1 MTFAE
6 LSNIASLLVPQK
18 ITSREFNTTL
28 SELLNEKIK
37 RVDRYE
43 EKLKQKVIE
52 IDGFD
57 IEALD
62 IEISLGQLI
71 KLYSVYAGAYTTDT
85 SLVDRLMT
93 KMDYYATGMSNK
105 QIFEVLQAFTK
116 GRFQNPQLY
125 KKLEVEFFMRMN
137 SMRPRMLAFS
147 FANFCEYGQISGRLY
162 ESYLNRLDGILS
174 SVKPVDSSKEE
185 ALESEKDE

>member
-62 IEISLGQLI
+62 IEISLG
-71 KLYSVYAGAYTTDT
+71 
-85 SLVDRLMT
+85 
-93 KMDYYATGMSNK
+93 
-105 QIFEVLQAFTK
+105 
-116 GRFQNPQLY
+116 
-125 KKLEVEFFMRMN
+125 
-137 SMRPRMLAFS
+137 
-147 FANFCEYGQISGRLY
+147 
-162 ESYLNRLDGILS
+162 
-174 SVKPVDSSKEE
+174 
-185 ALESEKDE
+185 